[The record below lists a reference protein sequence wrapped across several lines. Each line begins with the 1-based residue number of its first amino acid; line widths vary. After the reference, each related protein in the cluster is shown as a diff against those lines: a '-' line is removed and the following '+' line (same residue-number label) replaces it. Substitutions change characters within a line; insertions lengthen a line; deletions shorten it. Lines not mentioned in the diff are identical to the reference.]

1 MDLEKLKEML
11 ANKTITQEE
20 FDKMAAALGLKEDTK
35 VPDTKDAKK
44 DEEPKG
50 NDDDMELLIQKAVD
64 RATNKLG
71 NKNKELEKE
80 LERIKKEKMTD
91 DERKEYEMQEKE
103 KELEE
108 KEREIALRENKLYA
122 IEAIK
127 EAGLDDGSKN
137 SLELIEY
144 VIDADTAR
152 IDSKVKA
159 FSNLVKKFV
168 KAEVDRT
175 FKARGGEPD
184 KGGEDVV
191 NDNPYAK
198 ATFNLTKQMELEA
211 TNPELAAKYKSLA
224 GLN

>member
-1 MDLEKLKEML
+1 MNLEKLKEML
-11 ANKTITQEE
+11 ANGTITQEE
-20 FDKMAAALGLKEDTK
+20 FDSMKDALEMKDKTKE
-35 VPDTKDAKK
+35 PDTKDAKK
-44 DEEPKG
+44 DDEPK
-50 NDDDMELLIQKAVD
+50 NDDMELLIQKAVD

-71 NKNKELEKE
+71 NQKKELEKE

-103 KELEE
+103 RELQE

-122 IEAIK
+122 ISAVK
-127 EAGLDDGSKN
+127 KAGLDDGSET
-137 SLELIEY
+137 SLDLVEF
-144 VIDADTAR
+144 VIDTDTAR

-159 FSNLVKKFV
+159 FSNLVKKLV

-191 NDNPYAK
+191 TDNPYAS
-198 ATFNLTKQMELEA
+198 ATFNLTKQMQLE
-211 TNPELAAKYKSLA
+211 TSNPELAAKYKALA
-224 GLN
+224 NVK